1 MAGPREDAVGTIKDS
16 LAVIHSSVTVI
27 GLPSR
32 DDRLVKHVS
41 RIFEHLMRCSNLLE
55 DLAEEP

>member
-1 MAGPREDAVGTIKDS
+1 MEGPREQAVGTIKDS

-27 GLPSR
+27 GLASR

-41 RIFEHLMRCSNLLE
+41 RIFEHLMRCSDLL
-55 DLAEEP
+55 DGLAEQA